1 MSLPL
6 NAGLSDGDQD
16 TYQIMWM
23 KAASIDW
30 DLKLKIERKEKLSYL
45 KP

>member
-16 TYQIMWM
+16 TYLKMWM
-23 KAASIDW
+23 KAASID
-30 DLKLKIERKEKLSYL
+30 LKLIIERKEKLSYL